1 MTDPKELTR
10 LALTVGVVKAKVT
23 AADTALRQ
31 QLAAVLDPSE
41 RIPGRIGDAKI
52 GSASK
57 TDPKPAA
64 RITNGALFRQW
75 VKDNRP
81 EEIVTVE
88 AVNSAFE
95 KALLKIVTDCG
106 GMTTEDGE
114 VFDVPGVEIVPGVPT
129 VRVIPDEGA
138 EQVIAAALAKDGLTL
153 AQLLDAAGRA
163 QIEAGS

>member
-1 MTDPKELTR
+1 MTDPKELAR
-10 LALTVGVVKAKVT
+10 LALTVGVVKAKIN

-64 RITNGALFRQW
+64 RITNGEAFRAW

-95 KALLKIVTDCG
+95 RALLKLYTECG
-106 GMTTEDGE
+106 GMPNDDGE
-114 VFDVPGVEIVPGVPT
+114 VFEVPGVSIVPGVPI
-129 VRVIPDEGA
+129 VRVVPDDGA
-138 EQVIAAALAKDGLTL
+138 EQIIAAAMAEDGLTL
-153 AQLLDAAGRA
+153 AQLLDAADRA
-163 QIEAGS
+163 QIEAS